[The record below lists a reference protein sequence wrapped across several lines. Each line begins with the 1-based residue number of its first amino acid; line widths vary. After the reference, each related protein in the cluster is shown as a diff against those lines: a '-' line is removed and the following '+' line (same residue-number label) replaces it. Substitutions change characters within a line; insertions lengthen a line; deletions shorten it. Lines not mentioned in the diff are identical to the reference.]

1 MTEKILVPVLGESIT
16 EATVSKWLKSKGD
29 NINADEPI
37 VELETDKVNLEVPS
51 PINGTLTAVNFKDGD
66 TVEVGAVLGEISE
79 EARDQKQEDNKN
91 VEKPKNKT
99 SDNVINFDKEK
110 KQNPKIFE
118 NENKE
123 EPLVLTEE
131 KPLTSNKEEPLVLT
145 KEIPCKQKIISK
157 KVLSPAVRK
166 IVEENKIDI
175 QTIKGTGKSGQI
187 LKGDLISLM
196 GSAPRPSEIKL
207 KYGE

>member
-29 NINADEPI
+29 NITADEPI

-51 PINGTLTAVNFKDGD
+51 PINGKLTVINFKDGD

-79 EARDQKQEDNKN
+79 GPGDQKQEDNKN
-91 VEKPKNKT
+91 FEKPKNKT
-99 SDNVINFDKEK
+99 SDNVINFEKEK

-118 NENKE
+118 NEENEDKE

-131 KPLTSNKEEPLVLT
+131 KLSTSNKEEPLVLT
-145 KEIPCKQKIISK
+145 KEIPVK
-157 KVLSPAVRK
+157 KK
-166 IVEENKIDI
+166 NN
-175 QTIKGTGKSGQI
+175 
-187 LKGDLISLM
+187 
-196 GSAPRPSEIKL
+196 
-207 KYGE
+207 

>member
-29 NINADEPI
+29 NISADEPI

-51 PINGTLTAVNFKDGD
+51 PINGKLTAINFKDGD

-79 EARDQKQEDNKN
+79 GPGDQKQEDNKN
-91 VEKPKNKT
+91 IEKPKKKT
-99 SDNVINFDKEK
+99 SDNVINFEKEK

-118 NENKE
+118 NEEKEEKE

-131 KPLTSNKEEPLVLT
+131 KPLTLNEEEP
-145 KEIPCKQKIISK
+145 
-157 KVLSPAVRK
+157 
-166 IVEENKIDI
+166 
-175 QTIKGTGKSGQI
+175 
-187 LKGDLISLM
+187 
-196 GSAPRPSEIKL
+196 
-207 KYGE
+207 